1 MTKSQL
7 QTLISGRILARN
19 TIYSLIGQG
28 APLLVAV
35 FAIPQLIKGLGTDR
49 FGILTLAWMVLSY
62 FSLFDLGLGR
72 ALTQLVAEKL
82 GKESGEEEIPA
93 LVGTASFLMLI
104 LGLVGTLV
112 FVILSPAI
120 VYNVLKI
127 PTELRSETVVAFYLL
142 SASVPL
148 ITSTAGTVGIL
159 SALQRFDLI
168 NAVRIPLGLLMF
180 LGPVLV
186 LPFSQSLVPVI
197 AVLLAIRFLAWGI
210 YIWLCLH
217 AMPSL
222 QHQIQFNKALLVPL
236 LKFGGWMTVTNI
248 VGPLM
253 IYMDR
258 FLIGGLISVT
268 AVAYY
273 TTPYEVVTKLWL
285 IPGSLVSVLFPAFS
299 TSFVQEPLRAKQ
311 MFNRGVKYIF
321 LILFPIT
328 LIIVTFANEGLTLWI
343 GKDFAQNSTLVLQW
357 LAVGILINSLSQVPF
372 ALIQGVGRPDI
383 TAKFHFIELP
393 FYLLILWKFTTD
405 FGIVGAA
412 YAWVLR
418 VSLDTVLLFYMASR
432 FIPNNK
438 SLMQFMGF
446 AVGVTLLI
454 LGLASL
460 KLELYMKGIY
470 CVLILFTFMVT
481 TWVLIL
487 ETDER
492 TMIKNKLKAG

>member
-1 MTKSQL
+1 
-7 QTLISGRILARN
+7 
-19 TIYSLIGQG
+19 
-28 APLLVAV
+28 
-35 FAIPQLIKGLGTDR
+35 
-49 FGILTLAWMVLSY
+49 
-62 FSLFDLGLGR
+62 
-72 ALTQLVAEKL
+72 
-82 GKESGEEEIPA
+82 
-93 LVGTASFLMLI
+93 
-104 LGLVGTLV
+104 
-112 FVILSPAI
+112 
-120 VYNVLKI
+120 
-127 PTELRSETVVAFYLL
+127 
-142 SASVPL
+142 
-148 ITSTAGTVGIL
+148 
-159 SALQRFDLI
+159 
-168 NAVRIPLGLLMF
+168 
-180 LGPVLV
+180 
-186 LPFSQSLVPVI
+186 
-197 AVLLAIRFLAWGI
+197 
-210 YIWLCLH
+210 
-217 AMPSL
+217 MPSL

-357 LAVGILINSLSQVPF
+357 LAVGVLINSLAQVPF

-393 FYLLILWKFTTD
+393 FYLLILWKFTTA
-405 FGIVGAA
+405 FGIIGAA

-418 VSLDTVLLFYMASR
+418 TMIDTILLFYTASR
-432 FIPNNK
+432 LIPNNQ
-438 SLMQFMGF
+438 SLMQCMGF
-446 AVGVTLLI
+446 STGVAVLI
-454 LGLASL
+454 FAFASL
-460 KLELYMKGIY
+460 KLDLYIKGIY
-470 CVLILFTFMVT
+470 CLLTLLAFVIT
-481 TWVLIL
+481 TWFLVL

-492 TMIKNKLKAG
+492 TMIKKKLKAV

>member
-1 MTKSQL
+1 M
-7 QTLISGRILARN
+7 
-19 TIYSLIGQG
+19 
-28 APLLVAV
+28 
-35 FAIPQLIKGLGTDR
+35 
-49 FGILTLAWMVLSY
+49 
-62 FSLFDLGLGR
+62 
-72 ALTQLVAEKL
+72 
-82 GKESGEEEIPA
+82 PA
-93 LVGTASFLMLI
+93 
-104 LGLVGTLV
+104 
-112 FVILSPAI
+112 
-120 VYNVLKI
+120 
-127 PTELRSETVVAFYLL
+127 
-142 SASVPL
+142 
-148 ITSTAGTVGIL
+148 
-159 SALQRFDLI
+159 
-168 NAVRIPLGLLMF
+168 
-180 LGPVLV
+180 
-186 LPFSQSLVPVI
+186 
-197 AVLLAIRFLAWGI
+197 
-210 YIWLCLH
+210 
-217 AMPSL
+217 L
-222 QHQIQFNKALLVPL
+222 QHQIQFKKALLVPL
-236 LKFGGWMTVTNI
+236 LKFGGWMTVSNI

-253 IYMDR
+253 VYMDR

-357 LAVGILINSLSQVPF
+357 LAIGVLINSLAQVPF

-393 FYLLILWKFTTD
+393 FYMLILWKFTTA
-405 FGIVGAA
+405 FGIVGAS

-418 VSLDTVLLFYMASR
+418 VSLDTILLFYMASR

-438 SLMQFMGF
+438 SLMQFIGF
-446 AVGVTLLI
+446 AIGVTVFM
-454 LGLASL
+454 LAL
-460 KLELYMKGIY
+460 ATLRLELYTKGIY
-470 CVLILFTFMVT
+470 CVLTLLAFVVT

-492 TMIKNKLKAG
+492 TMIKKKLKAV

>member
-1 MTKSQL
+1 M
-7 QTLISGRILARN
+7 
-19 TIYSLIGQG
+19 
-28 APLLVAV
+28 
-35 FAIPQLIKGLGTDR
+35 
-49 FGILTLAWMVLSY
+49 
-62 FSLFDLGLGR
+62 
-72 ALTQLVAEKL
+72 
-82 GKESGEEEIPA
+82 PA
-93 LVGTASFLMLI
+93 
-104 LGLVGTLV
+104 
-112 FVILSPAI
+112 
-120 VYNVLKI
+120 
-127 PTELRSETVVAFYLL
+127 
-142 SASVPL
+142 
-148 ITSTAGTVGIL
+148 
-159 SALQRFDLI
+159 
-168 NAVRIPLGLLMF
+168 
-180 LGPVLV
+180 
-186 LPFSQSLVPVI
+186 
-197 AVLLAIRFLAWGI
+197 
-210 YIWLCLH
+210 
-217 AMPSL
+217 L
-222 QHQIQFNKALLVPL
+222 QHQIQFKKALLVPL
-236 LKFGGWMTVTNI
+236 LKFGGWMTVSNI

-253 IYMDR
+253 VYMDR

-357 LAVGILINSLSQVPF
+357 LAIGVLINSLAQVPF

-393 FYLLILWKFTTD
+393 FYMLILWKFTTA

-418 VSLDTVLLFYMASR
+418 VSLDTILLFYMASR

-470 CVLILFTFMVT
+470 CLLTLSTFIVT
-481 TWVLIL
+481 TWLLIL

-492 TMIKNKLKAG
+492 TMIKNKLKAV